1 MLACAHGAIERISPL
16 ISPRRRGGDHS
27 IASGI
32 AAEYSPATKIPHRKR
47 RSRTS
52 ATVPP
57 PSRSWVGAAAV
68 ASAHAGVPAIATRVV
83 RVRPRRSEIRPN
95 TIPPTGRPKSIAT
108 MISAAVDAV
117 AAGPASTSMAGASAV
132 TGRNTWTLS
141 MKLPTT
147 PARRAA
153 RPAGGRAAGVRA
165 TGAEDAALIDPLRP
179 TPRAGT
185 PRPDAWG
192 GSVAP
197 ARRTPARDGTRADG
211 RAPPRPG
218 PRGS

>member
-1 MLACAHGAIERISPL
+1 
-16 ISPRRRGGDHS
+16 
-27 IASGI
+27 
-32 AAEYSPATKIPHRKR
+32 
-47 RSRTS
+47 
-52 ATVPP
+52 
-57 PSRSWVGAAAV
+57 
-68 ASAHAGVPAIATRVV
+68 
-83 RVRPRRSEIRPN
+83 PN

-117 AAGPASTSMAGASAV
+117 AAGPASTSMAGARAV

-165 TGAEDAALIDPLRP
+165 TGAEDAALIDPRRP
-179 TPRAGT
+179 TPCAGRR
-185 PRPDAWG
+185 RPDAWG

-197 ARRTPARDGTRADG
+197 ARRAPARDGTRADG

-218 PRGS
+218 PRGSRRPAPARRPRARPSRPRRTRDRGRSPATRHR